1 MRSTVVKPQPT
12 AEVGDGNP
20 PEDHEGAEEG
30 EGRVILSGVTSH
42 VCIRPGDTAG
52 TLDKEAVLRQ
62 IRQRK
67 RMNRLRGAIHGLFGL
82 SGPDSNKDDKSNG
95 RPKSVCVVKWV
106 DDAFAAP

>member
-1 MRSTVVKPQPT
+1 MPSTVVKPQPT

-30 EGRVILSGVTSH
+30 GVIPSGVTSH
-42 VCIRPGDTAG
+42 VCIRPVDTAG

-67 RMNRLRGAIHGLFGL
+67 RMNRVRGAIHGLFGL
-82 SGPDSNKDDKSNG
+82 SRPNSNKDDKSNG